1 MNTENLII
9 VGKLGSSYG
18 IRGWLRVFSFTEDPD
33 SLFDYK
39 PWYILRAGKWQEVEV
54 ESFKPHNQDTIVK
67 LKGIDDRDEANLLTN
82 YEIYVNAQDLP
93 DLDEGDFYWKD
104 LIGCKVVTIN
114 GYDLGQVT
122 DLMETGSNDVLVVK
136 ANLKDAFG
144 AKERLIPFVEEQFI
158 KYVDLSAKQ
167 ITVVWDPAF

>member
-167 ITVVWDPAF
+167 ITVDWDPAF

>member
-82 YEIYVNAQDLP
+82 YEIYVNAQNLP

-104 LIGCKVVTIN
+104 LIGCKVVTMN

-167 ITVVWDPAF
+167 ITVDWDPAF